1 MVKNMYEI
9 FEEIQK
15 CKTAD
20 EKVAVLRRND
30 RMTLRQIL
38 SAGFDPAVKFSIKK
52 IPDYKPNNS
61 PVGMSESN
69 IDMEMKKFY
78 IFLEGNMNHYPIE
91 KKEIRFREILET
103 LEAKEAIVVSNV
115 ILKNLKIYGLNKR
128 IVKKAFP
135 GLINETE
142 ETTEE

>member
-20 EKVAVLRRND
+20 EKVAVLKRND
-30 RMTLRQIL
+30 RGTLRIIL
-38 SAGFDPAVKFSIKK
+38 SAGFDPAVKFLIKK
-52 IPDYKPNNS
+52 IPEYKPNNS

-69 IDMEMKKFY
+69 IDMEVKKFY
-78 IFLEGNMNHYPIE
+78 MFLEGNMPLFPLT
-91 KKEIRFREILET
+91 KKETKLREVLET
-103 LEAKEAIVVSNV
+103 LEKKEAEVVCNV
-115 ILKNLKIYGLNKR
+115 VLKNLKIYGLNKR

>member
-20 EKVAVLRRND
+20 EKVAVLKKND
-30 RMTLRQIL
+30 RMTLRQVL

-52 IPDYKPNNS
+52 IPDYVRNTS

-78 IFLEGNMNHYPIE
+78 IFLEGNMNHYPPS
-91 KKEIRFREILET
+91 KKELRLREILET
-103 LEAKEAIVVSNV
+103 LEAREAEVVSNI

-135 GLINETE
+135 GLINEPE
-142 ETTEE
+142 EAIEE